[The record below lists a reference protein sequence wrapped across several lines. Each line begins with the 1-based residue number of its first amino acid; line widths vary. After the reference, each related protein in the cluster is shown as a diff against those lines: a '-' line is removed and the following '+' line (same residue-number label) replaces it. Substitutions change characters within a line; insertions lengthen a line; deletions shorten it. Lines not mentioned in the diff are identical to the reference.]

1 MVCCCLVLFCDE
13 VCLRVW
19 GLLCVLCLMY
29 CVVSSDVFC
38 LFVSVCAC
46 ACSKYVLDYAR

>member
-1 MVCCCLVLFCDE
+1 MCLCVVFELLGVVC
-13 VCLRVW
+13 VCAVMF
-19 GLLCVLCLMY
+19 CVLCLMY

-46 ACSKYVLDYAR
+46 ACSKYVLDSAR